1 MLKYYLDKLRLE
13 RVKGYVSNG
22 LMQKVYR
29 KMPGVHYSPF
39 ETYIRKINKY
49 TRHLLQDNT
58 ST

>member
-29 KMPGVHYSPF
+29 KMPGVHSSPF
-39 ETYIRKINKY
+39 ETYIRKIK
-49 TRHLLQDNT
+49 
-58 ST
+58 